1 MKPNTKNTNSQTRK
15 KSMARAT
22 SGKPSV
28 AEITRVYNE
37 DDYNSNDGMLT
48 SVWGPGMWHYLHTMS
63 FNYPVN
69 PTKQEKMHY
78 FSFMWS
84 LRYVLPCGK
93 CRANLRENY
102 KKLPLTMKHMKN
114 RASFS
119 RYVFDLHELINT
131 MLHKKSGLTYETVR
145 ERYEHFRSRCTI
157 STKKSGNKTQK
168 RVRFAKKATVV
179 KEAGCTDPLYGEKS
193 KCILQIVPHDTQC
206 ETLRIDKDCVKQK
219 GSVVAAL
226 KTNEQTK

>member
-1 MKPNTKNTNSQTRK
+1 MKSNIKNTNTQTRK
-15 KSMARAT
+15 KSTIRGT

-37 DDYNSNDGMLT
+37 NDYNSNDGMLT

-69 PTKQEKMHY
+69 PTKQDKMHY
-78 FSFMWS
+78 LSFMWS

-114 RASFS
+114 RDSFS
-119 RYVFDLHELINT
+119 RYVFDFH
-131 MLHKKSGLTYETVR
+131 
-145 ERYEHFRSRCTI
+145 
-157 STKKSGNKTQK
+157 
-168 RVRFAKKATVV
+168 FAKKATVV

-193 KCILQIVPHDTQC
+193 KCILQIVPQTTQC
-206 ETLRIDKDCVKQK
+206 ETLSIDKECIKQK
-219 GSVVAAL
+219 ASVVSAL
-226 KTNEQTK
+226 KSNDPTK